1 MGGEKGGTPAP
12 GCGWWGG
19 PEGKKPPLEAML
31 LGGAPLKMRLKKSC
45 RSAGLVGPVVCS
57 EGDLGAHVGKSR
69 PLYSLHTT
77 DQNTT
82 MDINLKMAVPVSW
95 RIAVL

>member
-1 MGGEKGGTPAP
+1 
-12 GCGWWGG
+12 
-19 PEGKKPPLEAML
+19 ML

-57 EGDLGAHVGKSR
+57 EGDLDAKVGNYVELFFFLLQTRNLKKKKN
-69 PLYSLHTT
+69 
-77 DQNTT
+77 NTIT
-82 MDINLKMAVPVSW
+82 INLMITLPVSW